1 MIDTQPDFSA
11 SARLPGGPIAKAP
24 TGIAGF
30 DRIAGGGLPRGRPT
44 LVCGGPGC
52 GKSLFAMEFLVN
64 GAREFGEPGVFIS
77 FEESAP
83 ELAQNFASLGFDVAG
98 LVERDLLAIDH
109 VILNPNEIEESG
121 EWNLEGLFVR
131 LGLAIDSVGARR
143 VALDTIETLFAGL
156 PNEKILRAE
165 LVRLFAWL
173 KKRGVTAVVT
183 GEKGTGSFTR
193 HGLEEYVSDCVVFLD
208 HRVNEQVST
217 RRLRIVKYRGTVH
230 GTNEY
235 PFAIST
241 TGFRVLPI
249 TELGLSHQ
257 APAERLSTGHAGIDR
272 LLGGGP
278 YRGSSILISGG
289 AGSGKT
295 TLSIQMVL
303 AACRRGEKSLYFSF
317 EESPAQIRRNLRSVG
332 FDLDSDEAR
341 DRIQLIAIRPQL
353 QGLESHLI
361 DMQMKIEKSGAS
373 LVVFDPMN
381 TLTGAGAG
389 TVSHAETMMLRV
401 IDSVKGHNI
410 TGVFVSLDS
419 SRGDMHVSSLMDTW
433 IHLHNTESNGERVR
447 LLEVVKSRGT
457 AHSNRIT
464 PFRFTGNGL
473 ELLDAAQPKE
483 G

>member
-1 MIDTQPDFSA
+1 MLPDNRETRMIETRPDFSA

-121 EWNLEGLFVR
+121 EWNLDGLFVR

-217 RRLRIVKYRGTVH
+217 RHLRIVKYRGMVY
-230 GTNEY
+230 GTN
-235 PFAIST
+235 S
-241 TGFRVLPI
+241 
-249 TELGLSHQ
+249 
-257 APAERLSTGHAGIDR
+257 
-272 LLGGGP
+272 
-278 YRGSSILISGG
+278 
-289 AGSGKT
+289 
-295 TLSIQMVL
+295 
-303 AACRRGEKSLYFSF
+303 
-317 EESPAQIRRNLRSVG
+317 
-332 FDLDSDEAR
+332 
-341 DRIQLIAIRPQL
+341 
-353 QGLESHLI
+353 
-361 DMQMKIEKSGAS
+361 
-373 LVVFDPMN
+373 
-381 TLTGAGAG
+381 
-389 TVSHAETMMLRV
+389 
-401 IDSVKGHNI
+401 
-410 TGVFVSLDS
+410 
-419 SRGDMHVSSLMDTW
+419 
-433 IHLHNTESNGERVR
+433 
-447 LLEVVKSRGT
+447 
-457 AHSNRIT
+457 
-464 PFRFTGNGL
+464 
-473 ELLDAAQPKE
+473 
-483 G
+483 

>member
-1 MIDTQPDFSA
+1 MTDTEPMTA
-11 SARLPGGPIAKAP
+11 EAVRLPEGPLPKAP

-30 DRIAGGGLPRGRPT
+30 DRITGGGLPRGRPT

-64 GAREFGEPGVFIS
+64 GARNFGEPGVFVS
-77 FEESAP
+77 FEESP
-83 ELAQNFASLGFDVAG
+83 TDLAQNFASLGFDLAG
-98 LVERDLLAIDH
+98 LVERNQLAIDH

-143 VALDTIETLFAGL
+143 IALDTIETLFAAL
-156 PNEKILRAE
+156 PNERILRAE

-173 KKRGVTAVVT
+173 KERGVTAVIT

-217 RRLRIVKYRGTVH
+217 RRVRIVKYRGTVH

-235 PFAIST
+235 PFAIGGS
-241 TGFRVLPI
+241 GFRVLPI
-249 TELGLSHQ
+249 TELSLSHE
-257 APAERLSTGHAGIDR
+257 APAERLSTGHPGIDR

-278 YRGSSILISGG
+278 YRGSSVLVSGG

-295 TLSIQMVL
+295 TFSAQMVL
-303 AACRRGEKSLYFSF
+303 AACRRGEDCLYFSF

-332 FDLDSDEAR
+332 LDLASADVRER
-341 DRIQLIAIRPQL
+341 VHLISVRPQL
-353 QGLESHLI
+353 QGLEAHLI
-361 DMQMKIEKSGAS
+361 DMQSKIEKSGAT

-389 TVSHAETMMLRV
+389 TVSHAETMMLRI

-410 TGVFVSLDS
+410 TGIFVSLDS
-419 SRGDMHVSSLMDTW
+419 TRQEMHVSSLMDTW
-433 IHLHNTESNGERVR
+433 IHLHNTEKEGRRVR
-447 LLEVVKSRGT
+447 LFEVVKSRGT
-457 AHSNRIT
+457 AHSNRII
-464 PFRFTGNGL
+464 PFRLTDNGFD
-473 ELLDAAQPKE
+473 LLDAGTPQE